1 MQQKGLPGGAK
12 NSQRNLGLQ
21 VASEDV
27 APFANSVAKENMGGK
42 TRGERKAG
50 KKRSYK
56 GAFKPRTWT
65 GSQVRCGGLL

>member
-27 APFANSVAKENMGGK
+27 APFANSIAK
-42 TRGERKAG
+42 
-50 KKRSYK
+50 
-56 GAFKPRTWT
+56 
-65 GSQVRCGGLL
+65 